1 MGLGMSFQA
10 CNCIALVI
18 VLPITYIDNVVQ
30 WSYTVHVAIQRS
42 QTTDIEYDLEVEVSS
57 KTSEQQD
64 TSDDDEPEAAYA
76 NEPLDKNWQAQYEA
90 ERQKKQESPVSLL
103 LL

>member
-1 MGLGMSFQA
+1 MGLGMSFKK
-10 CNCIALVI
+10 CNRRPWLLSFRSHILM
-18 VLPITYIDNVVQ
+18 LSSDPILYMQLYSSSD
-30 WSYTVHVAIQRS
+30 SEVAE
-42 QTTDIEYDLEVEVSS
+42 TDIEVEVSS
-57 KTSEQQD
+57 KTSEQEE

-76 NEPLDKNWQAQYEA
+76 NEPLDENWQAQYEA